1 MALGWRTYRSIPR
14 LGNYAEAKRWHDDV
28 APIRGDE
35 HGTRPVGRRDQKW
48 FSIWMEGGT
57 VHVGYGNGELSKR
70 QTLVAYHPGGTIAIH
85 RRNRWS
91 SASTNERL
99 GRLLGGNFRTHQY
112 DMWVRCK
119 WFDNGTVRSGYLP
132 LKSNGERKWD
142 ATDAVSTFVRGEG
155 GELVY
160 LNYTYPVTHK
170 PNKVRLKEAL
180 APFVPFIQFVEGLRK
195 LQGGDYLTFTQETRA
210 EFFGWADGVDY
221 RGQRR
226 TNPVPNL
233 HWGDDPETLRAQF
246 FAWARSDDPDDRMRA
261 AITMVNN
268 NRQTTVYQ
276 FFTDMLLKADH
287 SILDTEV
294 HTDGRLVKDR
304 YKRYLLK

>member
-99 GRLLGGNFRTHQY
+99 DRLLGGNFRTHQY
-112 DMWVRCK
+112 DMWVRCN
-119 WFDNGTVRSGYLP
+119 WFDNGTVRNGYLP
-132 LKSNGERKWD
+132 LKSNGERNWD

-170 PNKVRLKEAL
+170 PNKVRLKEAI
-180 APFVPFIQFVEGLRK
+180 APFVPFIQFVENLRK

-210 EFFGWADGVDY
+210 EFFGWADERDY
-221 RGQRR
+221 HGNMRP
-226 TNPVPNL
+226 NPHPNL
-233 HWGDDPETLRAQF
+233 YWGDDLVANRQQF
-246 FAWARSDDPDDRMRA
+246 LAWAASDALDDRMRA

-268 NRQTTVYQ
+268 RGTGNTRT

-287 SILDTEV
+287 SLFDAEV